1 CAIGLTLLLPEL
13 VSAHA
18 ILLTSNPAK
27 DAVLRTPPTQVQ
39 MWFSEDLN
47 PALSTAQVINS
58 ERQRVDKSDPH
69 VNAGNSREM
78 DVSLQA
84 NLQPDVY
91 IVVWRTDSA
100 DDGHVLLGSFIFTV
114 ANPDGTVPQL
124 SHGSNPGQCLLGN
137 TNASTPGTLDGP
149 TFFNFLA
156 VTLVELAAIFWMGA
170 QLWLNFVLQG
180 ANEKFPDERHL
191 NHQIER
197 RFERRFSLPTLLVL
211 LLANLGVL
219 YGQVLTLTGNN
230 WGAAFSLQLLSEQAS
245 SGRFGTYWLLRMG
258 VILLALLVSLY

>member
-1 CAIGLTLLLPEL
+1 KIESESNCTASLYPQVRISALYMDLPVYVSGQFEMIRILKSSFLRASGIAFLCAIGLTLLLPEL

-124 SHGSNPGQCLLGN
+124 APGSNPGQGLLGN

-149 TFFNFLA
+149 T
-156 VTLVELAAIFWMGA
+156 
-170 QLWLNFVLQG
+170 
-180 ANEKFPDERHL
+180 
-191 NHQIER
+191 
-197 RFERRFSLPTLLVL
+197 
-211 LLANLGVL
+211 
-219 YGQVLTLTGNN
+219 
-230 WGAAFSLQLLSEQAS
+230 
-245 SGRFGTYWLLRMG
+245 
-258 VILLALLVSLY
+258 